1 MKYISICSG
10 IEAATVAWRPLGWEP
25 VAFAEIEA
33 FPNAVL
39 RHHYPNVPNL
49 WDITKVDWRKYYGTV
64 DIVVGGTPCQ
74 SFSVAGKREGMEGES
89 GLVREYFRLLHEVRP
104 RWFIWEN
111 VPGVLSDKGNAF
123 QFILNQW
130 HQCGYNVS
138 YRVLDAQYWGV
149 AQRRRRVFACGHL
162 ADWRNPAKVLFEW
175 ESLCRDFAPGR
186 KARQEDTAGTQG
198 CAYTPGSYG
207 GYREGCGTLRATVG
221 CASETLLSGYR
232 MTAFGEYVD
241 DDTASTLKQRD
252 YKDATDLVC
261 EVMKKQNRTTASG
274 KDVVPALQTS
284 SGQKCFLNNQDALSG
299 DYFVFD
305 KQESKAFTQTS
316 FANYK
321 EGCGTLRAEGG
332 DVGGGSETLI
342 TQCFA
347 YRGTGDYK
355 KNDVNA
361 TLTFRGS
368 ETNCGGET
376 LIAKCLTGKNSRNNA
391 STETL
396 VLDDQGGSQMSIYK
410 NSVGTLR
417 RAEPGDNR
425 LAVCYSIAGN
435 VVDRDVKQNGNGVS
449 ENVSPTLNTTDR
461 HAVYAPSFAI
471 DYEHNCTSTD
481 EPIGPLLKGSSTG
494 GGHPLP
500 AVCCAPVAFKVRQG
514 KEGGG
519 KGFLGSEDKA
529 FTLSCG
535 HDQDVFIPQAYSFDS
550 LSSNSMKSENPN
562 SGCREVDISK
572 TLDTTNPDPS
582 KNQGGIAVLCAPV
595 APTMGASCPPYSR
608 TGNQGS
614 EVDACVVQTNAVR
627 RLTPTECE
635 RLQGF
640 PDGYTDIPYKGKPA
654 PDGARYKALGNSM
667 CVPVMHWIGKRIQM
681 VEDGE
686 L

>member
-49 WDITKVDWRKYYGTV
+49 GDITKVDWRKYHGAV

-74 SFSVAGKREGMEGES
+74 SFSVAGKREGMGGES

-123 QFILNQW
+123 QFILDQW

-232 MTAFGEYVD
+232 MTAFGEYAD

-261 EVMKKQNRTTASG
+261 
-274 KDVVPALQTS
+274 
-284 SGQKCFLNNQDALSG
+284 
-299 DYFVFD
+299 
-305 KQESKAFTQTS
+305 
-316 FANYK
+316 
-321 EGCGTLRAEGG
+321 
-332 DVGGGSETLI
+332 
-342 TQCFA
+342 
-347 YRGTGDYK
+347 
-355 KNDVNA
+355 
-361 TLTFRGS
+361 
-368 ETNCGGET
+368 
-376 LIAKCLTGKNSRNNA
+376 
-391 STETL
+391 
-396 VLDDQGGSQMSIYK
+396 
-410 NSVGTLR
+410 
-417 RAEPGDNR
+417 
-425 LAVCYSIAGN
+425 
-435 VVDRDVKQNGNGVS
+435 
-449 ENVSPTLNTTDR
+449 SP
-461 HAVYAPSFAI
+461 I
-471 DYEHNCTSTD
+471 
-481 EPIGPLLKGSSTG
+481 
-494 GGHPLP
+494 
-500 AVCCAPVAFKVRQG
+500 AFKIRQG
-514 KEGGG
+514 KDGGG
-519 KGFLGSEDKA
+519 KGYLGSENQA
-529 FTLSCG
+529 FTLSCNQ
-535 HDQDVFIPQAYSFDS
+535 DQSLFLPQKERENAGTQEGNASEILRILREKVGEEAFAKWGLGILDS
-550 LSSNSMKSENPN
+550 LQSEKVLRQAMH
-562 SGCREVDISK
+562 GVGIRRAAREAGLCMDDCALPCK
-572 TLDTTNPDPS
+572 ETLPEGELLDLWENGPDGRSPQGWELAQQLARKFNKALPILPF
-582 KNQGGIAVLCAPV
+582 KN
-595 APTMGASCPPYSR
+595 ASF
-608 TGNQGS
+608 
-614 EVDACVVQTNAVR
+614 ACVR
-627 RLTPTECE
+627 RLTPLEAE

-640 PDGYTDIPYKGKPA
+640 PDGYTDIIYRGKPA

-667 CVPVMHWIGKRIQM
+667 AVPCMAWIGKRIQM